1 MGIRRLIHG
10 KGRRALA
17 LLAAAGLLAACAGL
31 VLKLRP
37 DLAVRAE
44 LRLGRLAG
52 GIPLTPVD
60 YGEPWLNLVPL
71 SSIRQGKTSYTYSW
85 DLLLINPDHP
95 LPADAAIPLSP
106 YKDSG
111 LSFYTGLNQPL
122 SRLIQTVREETGD
135 TLYVASGLRSAEE
148 QAAEYRADP
157 ALAMPPG
164 ASEHQSGLAL
174 DVYVEG
180 YAGYGFLKSA
190 AGRYVNKECWREG
203 FVIRYPDGGE
213 DETGAPFEPWHLRY
227 VGSPHA
233 RNPPQE
239 RLDAG
244 GVYRAARTLP
254 LLYGPAAMSCAA
266 RRRTTASCG
275 FPSTGKRRGFPPTI
289 PEAISSQERSE
300 EIPGPPLC
308 RASKCGIIK
317 RYSLRA
323 EPSGIPGFQPPESRP
338 KQ

>member
-1 MGIRRLIHG
+1 MGIRRLIRG
-10 KGRRALA
+10 KGRRTLA

-52 GIPLTPVD
+52 GVPLTPVD

-227 VGSPHA
+227 VGTPHA
-233 RNPPQE
+233 EILHKNGWTLEGYIE
-239 RLDAG
+239 RLEPYRFYTACGYFLCRQTADDGFLRIPVDWKEARISPDNTG
-244 GVYRAARTLP
+244 GYIL
-254 LLYGPAAMSCAA
+254 
-266 RRRTTASCG
+266 
-275 FPSTGKRRGFPPTI
+275 TGKV
-289 PEAISSQERSE
+289 
-300 EIPGPPLC
+300 
-308 RASKCGIIK
+308 
-317 RYSLRA
+317 
-323 EPSGIPGFQPPESRP
+323 
-338 KQ
+338 